1 MRKTRLTLSHL
12 PPSVNHAFIRRQTG
26 QVIRTDAYR
35 TWANGEGYQ
44 VNRQLASQHR
54 FTGPVF
60 ITMAMRRPRSNADL
74 DNRIKPTGDLLQKC
88 GAISNDKL
96 IMGWNVYWSAH
107 LPDGV
112 AAEISITE
120 ADGIGEAA

>member
-1 MRKTRLTLSHL
+1 MKTRLTLSHL

-35 TWANGEGYQ
+35 TWAQGEGYQ
-44 VNRQLASQHR
+44 VNRQLSGQHR
-54 FTGPVF
+54 FDGPVF

-74 DNRIKPTGDLLQKC
+74 DNRLKPIGDLLQKC
-88 GAISNDKL
+88 GAIANDAL
-96 IMGWNVYWSAH
+96 IMGWNVYWSTS

-112 AAEISITE
+112 SAEIAIVA
-120 ADGIGEAA
+120 ADGFEVAA

>member
-1 MRKTRLTLSHL
+1 MKTRLTLAYL
-12 PPSVNHAFIRRQTG
+12 PPSVNHAFMRRKAG

-35 TWANGEGYQ
+35 TWSNGEGYQ

-60 ITMAMRRPRSNADL
+60 VTVAMKRPRSNADL
-74 DNRIKPTGDLLQKC
+74 DNRLKPIGDLLQKS
-88 GAISNDKL
+88 GAIVNDKD
-96 IMGWNVYWSAH
+96 IMGWNVFWSRD
-107 LPDGV
+107 LPEGV

-120 ADGIGEAA
+120 ADALEDAA

>member
-1 MRKTRLTLSHL
+1 MKTRVTLSML

-35 TWANGEGYQ
+35 TWCNGEGYQ
-44 VNRQLASQHR
+44 LNRQLAEQHR
-54 FTGPVF
+54 FDGPVF

-74 DNRIKPTGDLLQKC
+74 DNRLKPIGDLLQKS

-96 IMGWNVYWSAH
+96 IMGWNVYWSNT

-112 AAEISITE
+112 AAEISIVA
-120 ADGIGEAA
+120 ADDVGEAA